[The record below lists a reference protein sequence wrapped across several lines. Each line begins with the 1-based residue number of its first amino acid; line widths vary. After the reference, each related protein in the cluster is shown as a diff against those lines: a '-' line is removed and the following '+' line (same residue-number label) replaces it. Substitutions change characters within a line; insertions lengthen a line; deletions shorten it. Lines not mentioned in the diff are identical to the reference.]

1 MAGSWLGESIA
12 AAAQYWRDLLIKN
25 TIKKQLVLG
34 TF

>member
-25 TIKKQLVLG
+25 TISKNS
-34 TF
+34 FS